1 MGSGGGGSTV
11 TQTSGIDEE
20 FKPYLVDVLSDVTG
34 RYKQER
40 AAGPDAIVAAMD
52 PKQKE
57 ALAYQENLARQA
69 IQGTGI
75 YDDTAAMKQ
84 SLQNVMGTQLGRA
97 SAGGNLGSA
106 RSQAAMQGALANEAD
121 KFNVR
126 RRKVAMGGVDALGSA
141 GSTMQAYNQQRLDA
155 PHTSAERYFGYLGSA
170 PQQTTK
176 TGGGGGK

>member
-106 RSQAAMQGALANEAD
+106 RSQAAMQGA
-121 KFNVR
+121 
-126 RRKVAMGGVDALGSA
+126 
-141 GSTMQAYNQQRLDA
+141 
-155 PHTSAERYFGYLGSA
+155 
-170 PQQTTK
+170 
-176 TGGGGGK
+176 